1 MAMTT
6 QALFGTHTNAATPV
20 RLRRRAHGATSN
32 CNGNGSLVLR
42 GGAPARRHPGRLHPA
57 IFIDKD
63 GTLIPDLA
71 YNVDPER
78 ISLHPFAA
86 RGLRLL
92 QARGYALFMVSNQ
105 SGVARGMFD
114 ESAMHPM
121 TRRID
126 TLLAREQVALSGYYF
141 CPHHPEGTVA
151 PYAIECECRKP
162 LPGLIHR
169 AAAEHGIDLSR
180 SWMIGDILND
190 VESGRRAGCK
200 TVMISS
206 GNETEW
212 QLSPLRRPH
221 VITFNLFR
229 AAEAILLA
237 DAPY

>member
-1 MAMTT
+1 MQDIAPVSEHAFTLP
-6 QALFGTHTNAATPV
+6 AGIATPAQLQ
-20 RLRRRAHGATSN
+20 RKTCRAAGPGSGPTARH
-32 CNGNGSLVLR
+32 NGHAHVQSGMR
-42 GGAPARRHPGRLHPA
+42 HPA
-57 IFIDKD
+57 IFIGKE
-63 GTLIPDLA
+63 GTLTPDLA
-71 YNVDPER
+71 FNVDPER

-92 QARGYALFMVSNQ
+92 QKRGFALFLVSNQ
-105 SGVARGMFD
+105 SGVARGLFD
-114 ESAMHPM
+114 EAALQPV

-126 TLLAREQVALSGYYF
+126 TLLAREQVALSGYYY
-141 CPHHPEGTVA
+141 CPHDPEGTVA

-162 LPGLIHR
+162 LPGLLHR

-200 TVMISS
+200 TVMISN

-212 QLSPLRRPH
+212 QLSPLRLPH
-221 VITFNLFR
+221 LITFNLFR

-237 DAPY
+237 EQ

>member
-1 MAMTT
+1 M
-6 QALFGTHTNAATPV
+6 
-20 RLRRRAHGATSN
+20 R
-32 CNGNGSLVLR
+32 
-42 GGAPARRHPGRLHPA
+42 HPA

-63 GTLIPDLA
+63 GTLTPDLA

-92 QARGYALFMVSNQ
+92 QARGYALFLVSNQ
-105 SGVARGMFD
+105 SGVARGLFD
-114 ESAMHPM
+114 EDALQPV

-126 TLLAREQVALSGYYF
+126 MLLAREQVSLSGYYF

-151 PYAIECECRKP
+151 PYDIECDCRKP
-162 LPGLIHR
+162 LPGLLYR

-190 VESGRRAGCK
+190 IESGRRAGCK

-212 QLSPLRRPH
+212 QLSPLRLPH
-221 VITFNLFR
+221 LITFNLFR

-237 DAPY
+237 DQPQ